1 MKTSAKNMIF
11 FYDDDD
17 DDDDKNFPDEISIKQ
32 ESDSTR

>member
-17 DDDDKNFPDEISIKQ
+17 DDDKNFPDDISIKQ
-32 ESDSTR
+32 ESDSPR

>member
-11 FYDDDD
+11 FYDDD